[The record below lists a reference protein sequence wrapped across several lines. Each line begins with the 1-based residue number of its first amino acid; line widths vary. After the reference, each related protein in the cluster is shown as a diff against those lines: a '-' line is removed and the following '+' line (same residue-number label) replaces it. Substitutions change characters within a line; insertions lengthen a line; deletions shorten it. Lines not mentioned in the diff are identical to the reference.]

1 MTSRDTEPHVGSSPE
16 AIWFSGFA
24 VVTARLPG
32 GRLGWAAVSRLPC
45 GCTSYIGSDSDM
57 DAIHDMMFRGRSGE
71 FWIDN
76 IRPVDPT

>member
-1 MTSRDTEPHVGSSPE
+1 MTSRDTEPHVSARPE
-16 AIWFSGFA
+16 AIWLSGFA

-32 GRLGWAAVSRLPC
+32 GRLGWAAVCRLPC

-57 DAIHDMMFRGRSGE
+57 DAIHDMMFRGRGGE

-76 IRPVDPT
+76 IRPLDPT

>member
-16 AIWFSGFA
+16 AIWLSGFA
-24 VVTARLPG
+24 VVTARLP

-45 GCTSYIGSDSDM
+45 GCTSYVAPDGDM
-57 DAIHDMMFRGRSGE
+57 DAIHEIVFRSGGGDE

-76 IRPVDPT
+76 IQPVDPT